1 MLGEL
6 LAAGLVSTIAGGIKE
21 KAELNRKMKDADVKA
36 QQWIAER
43 EAVEQASRERLNK
56 ILERYEKEDQE
67 REARKQQAVEQ
78 EPEQEQR
85 TESGTIHIDN
95 ISFSTSSSTADS
107 ADFEKIFKDFEKNF
121 ERKA

>member
-6 LAAGLVSTIAGGIKE
+6 LAAGLASTIAGGIK
-21 KAELNRKMKDADVKA
+21 DKA
-36 QQWIAER
+36 QVRRAKQHADEYFKRTNAER
-43 EAVEQASRERLNK
+43 AAVEQAHRERMNK
-56 ILERYEKEDQE
+56 ILERYAKEDQE
-67 REARKQQAVEQ
+67 RAERQQAGEQ

-95 ISFSTSSSTADS
+95 ISFTTSSNTADS

-121 ERKA
+121 E

>member
-1 MLGEL
+1 MLAEL
-6 LAAGLVSTIAGGIKE
+6 FAAGFVSTVLGGIQE

-43 EAVEQASRERLNK
+43 EAVEQAHRERLNK
-56 ILERYEKEDQE
+56 ILERYAREDQE
-67 REARKQQAVEQ
+67 RAERQQAAGEQ

-95 ISFSTSSSTADS
+95 ISFTSSNTADS
-107 ADFEKIFKDFEKNF
+107 AIFDEIFKDFEKNF
-121 ERKA
+121 E

>member
-6 LAAGLVSTIAGGIKE
+6 LAAGLVSTIAGGIQE

-43 EAVEQASRERLNK
+43 EAVQKKHDERMAA
-56 ILERYEKEDQE
+56 ILARYEKEDQE
-67 REARKQQAVEQ
+67 RAERQQAGEQ

-85 TESGTIHIDN
+85 TASGTIHIDN
-95 ISFSTSSSTADS
+95 ISFSTSSNTADS

-121 ERKA
+121 E

>member
-56 ILERYEKEDQE
+56 ILERYEKEDRE
-67 REARKQQAVEQ
+67 RAERQQAGEQ
-78 EPEQEQR
+78 EPKQEQR

-95 ISFSTSSSTADS
+95 ISFTTSSNTADS
-107 ADFEKIFKDFEKNF
+107 AMFDEIFKDFEKNF
-121 ERKA
+121 E

>member
-6 LAAGLVSTIAGGIKE
+6 LAAGFVSTVLGGLQE
-21 KAELNRKMKDADVKA
+21 KAEMNRKMKNADIKA

-43 EAVEQASRERLNK
+43 EAVEQAHRERLNK
-56 ILERYEKEDQE
+56 ILERYAKEDQE
-67 REARKQQAVEQ
+67 RAERQQAGQ

-95 ISFSTSSSTADS
+95 ISFSTSSNTADS
-107 ADFEKIFKDFEKNF
+107 ALFDEIFKDFEKNF
-121 ERKA
+121 K

>member
-1 MLGEL
+1 MLAEL
-6 LAAGLVSTIAGGIKE
+6 LAAGLVSTIAGGIQE
-21 KAELNRKMKDADVKA
+21 KAELNRKMKNADIKA

-43 EAVEQASRERLNK
+43 EAVEQAHRERLNK

-67 REARKQQAVEQ
+67 REARKQQAGEQ

-85 TESGTIHIDN
+85 TESGTIHIEN

-107 ADFEKIFKDFEKNF
+107 ADFEKIFKDFDKLF
-121 ERKA
+121 D